1 MTAAVADAVAAVD
14 YDHFVTE
21 PDGSTLPQSSS
32 VTSIQQ
38 MLEDLDAR
46 PGDRVL
52 EIGTG
57 SGYTTGLLANLVGT
71 DGSVR
76 SVEVFADLVPRAQAR
91 LESAGVTTATVTNG
105 DGYAGDPIGAP
116 YDRVIAWA
124 TPHVIPST
132 WIDQIA
138 QDAVI
143 VAPVKIARLAR
154 AHAIV
159 GITVA
164 EGRPSA
170 VSVRPGG
177 YIEMHPEPVTVFG
190 LPLRY
195 VDASHVPDGAEPWWL
210 SSPALREVPGAA
222 SQVLDQLRSEPHAS
236 TTPLD
241 TAEDL
246 DDFTAWLYATVP
258 TELATAGLSDRFAGI
273 GVATESGAA
282 FLTDDELVAA
292 GSLDAIRTLTLWIER
307 WRDAGHPGWSDIT
320 GVVVP
325 SSEGWGVR
333 LSLQPART

>member
-21 PDGSTLPQSSS
+21 PDGSMLPQSSS

-38 MLEDLDAR
+38 MLEDLDVR
-46 PGDRVL
+46 PGHRVL

-57 SGYTTGLLANLVGT
+57 SGYTTGLLANLVGA
-71 DGSVR
+71 DGLVR
-76 SVEVFADLVPRAQAR
+76 SVEVFADLVPRAKAR
-91 LESAGVTTATVTNG
+91 LEAAGVTTATVTNG
-105 DGYAGDPIGAP
+105 DGYAGDPTGAP
-116 YDRVIAWA
+116 YDRVVAWA

-159 GITVA
+159 TITVA
-164 EGRPSA
+164 GGRPST
-170 VSVRPGG
+170 VSARPGG

-195 VDASHVPDGAEPWWL
+195 VDASQVTDGAEPWWL

-222 SQVLDQLRSEPHAS
+222 SQVLDRIRSEPHAS
-236 TTPLD
+236 ATPLAA
-241 TAEDL
+241 AEDL

-258 TELATAGLSDRFAGI
+258 AELATAGLSDRFAGI
-273 GVATESGAA
+273 GAATERGGA
-282 FLTDDELVAA
+282 FLTDDELVTTENADTT
-292 GSLDAIRTLTLWIER
+292 GVLMRWIER
-307 WRDAGHPGWSDIT
+307 WRDVGHPGWSDIT
-320 GVVVP
+320 GVIVP
-325 SSEGWGVR
+325 SSDGWGVR
-333 LSLQPART
+333 LTL